1 MIVGVIAG
9 ALFLAACSSA
19 TSEPTATAVS
29 TPGGGDSGVTIENF
43 AFGPENLTISVGDT
57 ITWTND
63 EAGVGH
69 TTASDDGIW
78 ASDLLNPGDTFELTF
93 SEAGTFTYFCSI
105 HPSMT
110 ATITVNG

>member
-1 MIVGVIAG
+1 MIVGAIAG
-9 ALFLAACSSA
+9 ALFLAACSST

-29 TPGGGDSGVTIENF
+29 TPGVSGVSIENF

-78 ASDLLNPGDTFELTF
+78 ASDLLNPGDVFEQIF
-93 SEAGTFTYFCSI
+93 NEAGTFTYFCSI